1 MARSSHGPRRAT
13 TWAAVQKPQPMPRVV
28 RLGRAANDNFR
39 SPGLMVR
46 AFVVA
51 FAAVLVLLAVL
62 NWRPV

>member
-1 MARSSHGPRRAT
+1 
-13 TWAAVQKPQPMPRVV
+13 MPRVV

-62 NWRPV
+62 NWRPF